1 MDKLFTSPVSIEQF
15 AAYLDGNLSDSQM
28 NEMDM
33 LITSNPVLEEL
44 AEMSDVIA
52 EDTQLYL
59 NDDFAY
65 ETDMA
70 MLNEQDFDIPCIDFE
85 NELVLEASD
94 VFYEYA
100 DIEVAAC
107 ACEEEIISYGLFEED
122 ESFYIDNEKHEELLN
137 PDDSWAEEKNTG
149 ISDGTFTHDD
159 ENFDI

>member
-1 MDKLFTSPVSIEQF
+1 MDRLFTPPVSIEQF
-15 AAYLDGNLSDSQM
+15 AAYLDGNLLESQM
-28 NEMDM
+28 HEMDM
-33 LITSNPVLEEL
+33 LIASNPAMEEL

-70 MLNEQDFDIPCIDFE
+70 MLDEQDFDIPCIDFE
-85 NELVLEASD
+85 DGLVLKAAD

-107 ACEEEIISYGLFEED
+107 ACEEEIISHELFEEN
-122 ESFYIDNEKHEELLN
+122 ESFYIDNEKHEESLN
-137 PDDSWAEEKNTG
+137 LDDSWAKEKNTG

>member
-15 AAYLDGNLSDSQM
+15 AAYLDGNLPDSQM

-33 LITSNPVLEEL
+33 LIASNPVMEEL

-70 MLNEQDFDIPCIDFE
+70 MLDEQDFDIPCNGFE
-85 NELVLEASD
+85 DELVLEAAD
-94 VFYEYA
+94 VLYGYA
-100 DIEVAAC
+100 DVDNDIMVAA
-107 ACEEEIISYGLFEED
+107 AISEPPA
-122 ESFYIDNEKHEELLN
+122 I
-137 PDDSWAEEKNTG
+137 
-149 ISDGTFTHDD
+149 
-159 ENFDI
+159 NFDTLFSNIAETNDEMPDILNDINEDFEDLDI